1 MKRDV
6 MTQNTDSD
14 TPHAVDVDWGGQV
27 SRLTE
32 TENDPHGEIS
42 ILAPEASLPAVDPAL
57 LKFDQFCAFDIITWH
72 LDQTLSGNELPPLWM
87 ILYGEGGT
95 GKLKVIQT
103 VTDIC
108 SKGGQIH
115 ACKIGLHWHCSFSH

>member
-1 MKRDV
+1 

-14 TPHAVDVDWGGQV
+14 TPHAVDFDWGGQV

-103 VTDIC
+103 VTETF
-108 SKGGQIH
+108 
-115 ACKIGLHWHCSFSH
+115 A